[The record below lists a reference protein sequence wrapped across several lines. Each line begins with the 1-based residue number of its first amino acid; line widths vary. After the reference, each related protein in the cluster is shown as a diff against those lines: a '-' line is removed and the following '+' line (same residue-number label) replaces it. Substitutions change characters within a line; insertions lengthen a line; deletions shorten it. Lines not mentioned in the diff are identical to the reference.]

1 MSIYSVTEKRIKRI
15 CTRLDRVYRDDRPL
29 ELCKERLVEIMQKL
43 ASYEPISSSIF
54 DDVEN
59 QDE

>member
-1 MSIYSVTEKRIKRI
+1 MSIYSVTEKQIKHI
-15 CTRLDRVYRDDRPL
+15 CNRLDRVYRDDRPL
-29 ELCKERLVEIMQKL
+29 DLCRSRLVEIMQKL
-43 ASYEPISSSIF
+43 ASYEPIALPFF

>member
-1 MSIYSVTEKRIKRI
+1 MNIYSRAEKRIKHI
-15 CTRLDRVYRDDRPL
+15 CNRLVHAYRDDRPL
-29 ELCKERLVEIMQKL
+29 DLCKERLVEIMQKL
-43 ASYEPISSSIF
+43 ASYEPIALPFF

>member
-1 MSIYSVTEKRIKRI
+1 MNIYSRAEKRIKHI
-15 CTRLDRVYRDDRPL
+15 CNRLDRVYRDGRPL
-29 ELCKERLVEIMQKL
+29 ELCRERLVEIMQKL